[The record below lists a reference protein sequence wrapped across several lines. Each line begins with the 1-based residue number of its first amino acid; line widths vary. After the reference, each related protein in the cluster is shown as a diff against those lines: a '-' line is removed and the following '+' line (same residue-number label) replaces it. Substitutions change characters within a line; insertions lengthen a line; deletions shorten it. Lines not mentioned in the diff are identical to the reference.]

1 MPADLADPA
10 DLTCSAASP
19 SPALSDLLA
28 AFDKLQQDIC
38 GYELALSIMEYDSQ
52 TVAPASGA
60 SEAGAAQAVLYAA
73 KHELESS
80 PATGELLAALK
91 GRASEL
97 DPLHAAELRVFARTY
112 DEESRLPAEL
122 VADYRKLVAEAFP
135 AWRAAREDNDFTAFA
150 PYLSRVFELLRTQ
163 ANCLDP
169 KADPYDVLLD
179 RWQRGNSTAVCDRFF
194 AEVSQTVVPLVR
206 AIAEQP
212 RRDYPFAREAVPASV
227 QQDLAWD
234 IARAIG
240 LDCDRLTFGLT
251 AHPCSYD
258 LGRNDVRIAHHYY
271 ERNVLE
277 CAATTCHE
285 GGHALYMQ
293 NVDPVYTGTCLHGG
307 VEAGIHESQSRLM
320 ENNVGRSRPFMHAL
334 LPLLQ
339 KHIPAVYG
347 GVSEDD
353 LYAACN
359 VVRPSLIRTQAD
371 ELTYPLHI
379 MVRYECEKR
388 LVRGELAVSDVPAL
402 WHDLMLELLGVEVED
417 DAQGCLQDMHWAS
430 DFVGYFTGY
439 ALGNAYAAQFEH
451 HARVAF
457 AGDVDVAIAAGDL
470 SPITG
475 WLREH
480 VWRHGKS
487 LDPNDLVEQACG
499 EPFDPSYYTRY
510 LSGKFSALYG
520 M

>member
-475 WLREH
+475 WLSEH

>member
-1 MPADLADPA
+1 MPSSS
-10 DLTCSAASP
+10 SAP
-19 SPALSDLLA
+19 TLPDLLE
-28 AFDKLQQDIC
+28 AFDRLQRDIC
-38 GYELALSIMEYDSQ
+38 GYELALSIMQYDGQ
-52 TVAPASGA
+52 TIAPAAGA
-60 SEAGAAQAVLYAA
+60 AEAGAAQAVLYAA
-73 KHELESS
+73 QHELESS

-91 GRASEL
+91 KHAGEL

-112 DEESRLPAEL
+112 DEESRLPADL
-122 VADYRKLVAEAFP
+122 VSDYRKLTTEAFP
-135 AWRAAREDNDFTAFA
+135 AWRAAREADDFAAFA
-150 PYLSRVFELLRTQ
+150 PYLGRVFELLRAQ
-163 ANCLDP
+163 AACLDP
-169 KADPYDVLLD
+169 DADPYDVLLD

-194 AEVSQTVVPLVR
+194 AEVSQTVAPLVR
-206 AIAEQP
+206 AISEQP
-212 RRDYPFAREAVPASV
+212 RRDYPFAHEFVSAAA

-240 LDCDRLTFGLT
+240 LDTDRLTFGLT

-258 LGRNDVRIAHHYY
+258 MGRNDVRIAHHYY
-271 ERNVLE
+271 EHNALE

-293 NVDPVYTGTCLHGG
+293 NVDPIYTGTCLHGG
-307 VEAGIHESQSRLM
+307 LEAGIHESQSRFM
-320 ENNVGRSRPFMHAL
+320 ENNVGRSRPFMHVL

-339 KHIPAVYG
+339 KHAPEVYG

-388 LVRGELAVSDVPAL
+388 LVRGEIAAAEIPAL
-402 WHDLMLELLGVEVED
+402 WHDLMLELLGVEVPN

-451 HARVAF
+451 HARAAY
-457 AGDVDVAIAAGDL
+457 AGDVDAAIASGDL
-470 SPITG
+470 TPLTG
-475 WLREH
+475 WLRER

-487 LDPNDLVEQACG
+487 LDPNDPIEQACG
-499 EPFDPSYYTRY
+499 EPFNPTYYTRY
-510 LSGKFSALYG
+510 LQRKFSALYG
-520 M
+520 L

>member
-1 MPADLADPA
+1 METTTEELI
-10 DLTCSAASP
+10 SS
-19 SPALSDLLA
+19 
-28 AFDKLQQDIC
+28 FDKLQRTVC
-38 GYELALSIMEYDSQ
+38 GYELALSTMQYDGQ
-52 TVAPASGA
+52 TVAPATGA
-60 SEAGAAQAVLYAA
+60 AEAGAAQAVLYAA
-73 KHELESS
+73 QHELESS
-80 PATGELLAALK
+80 PETGELLAALK
-91 GRASEL
+91 EHAAEL

-112 DEESRLPAEL
+112 DEESLLPADL
-122 VADYRKLVAEAFP
+122 VGDYRKLTAEAFP
-135 AWRAAREDNDFTAFA
+135 AWRAAREADDFEGFS
-150 PYLSRVFELLRTQ
+150 PYLDRIFELLRAQ
-163 ANCLDP
+163 AACLNPD
-169 KADPYDVLLD
+169 ADPYDVLLD

-194 AEVSQTVVPLVR
+194 AEVSQTVAPLVR

-212 RRDYPFAREAVPASV
+212 QRDYPFAHAFVSAAA

-271 ERNVLE
+271 EHNVLE
-277 CAATTCHE
+277 GAATTCHE

-307 VEAGIHESQSRLM
+307 LEAGIHESQSRFM
-320 ENNVGRSRPFMHAL
+320 ENNVGRSRPFMSVL
-334 LPLLQ
+334 LPLLR
-339 KHIPAVYG
+339 KHAPEVYG
-347 GVSEDD
+347 AVSEDE

-388 LVRGELAVSDVPAL
+388 LVRGEMSAHDIPAL
-402 WHDLMLELLGVEVED
+402 WHDLMLELLGVEVPN

-451 HARVAF
+451 HARAAY
-457 AGDVDVAIAAGDL
+457 AGDVDAAVASGDL
-470 SPITG
+470 TPLTG
-475 WLREH
+475 WLKEH

-487 LDPNDLVEQACG
+487 LDPNDLIEQACG
-499 EPFDPSYYTRY
+499 EPFDPTYYTRY
-510 LSGKFSALYG
+510 LERKFSALYG
-520 M
+520 L